1 LAELRSDPLQR
12 SLPGGTVPE
21 PVVVRTE
28 EHWVKIMVA
37 MLTIMMLIIV
47 LISLVGAGITGAASS
62 RSSTTEAG

>member
-1 LAELRSDPLQR
+1 MAELRSDPLQR